1 MTWSDSL
8 VTFCEIN
15 TVLWDHGNMLD
26 CRAAE
31 NCRVKEEQIKMKQNN
46 ILNSR
51 GFKEGKWLR
60 ANLLKKK
67 RRVLI

>member
-1 MTWSDSL
+1 
-8 VTFCEIN
+8 
-15 TVLWDHGNMLD
+15 MLD
-26 CRAAE
+26 CRAAK